1 LTTEPPMQ
9 RSRRPFFG
17 WWVSTTAATM
27 FAIQT
32 AAWGATFGAY
42 LLQFQDE
49 FGWSKLAISTAYSAS
64 HLISGLLSPG
74 QGWMVDRLGSRFVMR
89 VGVMMLGVGF
99 ILLSQVNSLWFFYAI
114 VLMVGL
120 GVNLAGFITL
130 NTAVANWFIRKR
142 ALALGLSS
150 TGIGLGGLL
159 APLIT
164 WSLVNHG
171 WRPTAFWTGIAIMV
185 IALPLSSLLRQR
197 PQEYGMLPDG
207 AHPGPKGE
215 APVPLPKSVTTIDF
229 TVGEALRDRS
239 FWLVSVGHGMALVS
253 VFALMVHLVPLLVEG
268 HGWSETS
275 AQAMFA
281 VVSTS
286 MLVGQIGGGFLGDRY
301 DKARI
306 SAACMVGHCVALVIL
321 AFADDFIII
330 AAAAVLHG
338 LSWGVRGP
346 LMMAIRA
353 DYYGMRNFG
362 TIMGVSS
369 VIFMAGGLV
378 GPALAG
384 GLNDHFGGYTEA
396 FTLVGVMTG
405 ASTIFFLLARKPPL
419 PYRAQAV
426 SAIGDKED
434 QA

>member
-1 LTTEPPMQ
+1 LTPNPLMQ
-9 RSRRPFFG
+9 RSRSPFFG

-27 FAIQT
+27 FAIQS

-42 LLQFQDE
+42 LLQFQDD
-49 FGWSKLAISTAYSAS
+49 FGWSKLAISTAYSVS
-64 HLISGLLSPG
+64 HVVSGMIAPG
-74 QGWMVDRLGSRFVMR
+74 QGWMIDRFGSRFVMR
-89 VGVMMLGVGF
+89 VGVLMLGVGF
-99 ILLSQVNSLWFFYAI
+99 ILLSQVNSLWLFYAI
-114 VLMVGL
+114 VLMIGL

-142 ALALGLSS
+142 ALALGISS
-150 TGIGLGGLL
+150 TGIGIGGLL

-171 WRPTAFWTGIAIMV
+171 WRPTAFWTGIAVML
-185 IALPLSSLLRQR
+185 IAFPLSNLLRQR
-197 PQEYGMLPDG
+197 PQDHGMLPDG
-207 AHPGPKGE
+207 ARPGPDGE
-215 APVPLPKSVTTIDF
+215 APRPLPKSVTTVDF
-229 TVGEALRDRS
+229 TVREALRDRS

-253 VFALMVHLVPLLVEG
+253 VFAVMVHLVPLLVEA
-268 HGWSETS
+268 HDWSETS

-286 MLVGQIGGGFLGDRY
+286 MLVGQIAGGFLGDRY
-301 DKARI
+301 NKARI
-306 SAACMVGHCVALVIL
+306 SAACMVGHCVALVMM
-321 AFADDFIII
+321 AFADSGIII
-330 AAAAVLHG
+330 AAAATIHG

-362 TIMGVSS
+362 TIMGISS
-369 VIFMAGGLV
+369 AIIMVGPLL

-384 GLNDHFGGYTEA
+384 GLNDHFGGYAEA

-405 ASTIFFLLARKPPL
+405 LSTMFFLLARKPPV
-419 PYRAQAV
+419 PYRARVASTV
-426 SAIGDKED
+426 DDKEH

>member
-1 LTTEPPMQ
+1 
-9 RSRRPFFG
+9 
-17 WWVSTTAATM
+17 M
-27 FAIQT
+27 FAIQS

-42 LLQFQDE
+42 LLQFQDD
-49 FGWSKLAISTAYSAS
+49 FGWSKLAISTAYSVS
-64 HLISGLLSPG
+64 HVVSGMIAPG
-74 QGWMVDRLGSRFVMR
+74 QGWMIDRFGSRFVMR
-89 VGVMMLGVGF
+89 VGVLMLGVGF
-99 ILLSQVNSLWFFYAI
+99 ILLSQVNSLWLFYAI
-114 VLMVGL
+114 VLMIGL

-142 ALALGLSS
+142 ALALGISS
-150 TGIGLGGLL
+150 TGIGIGGLL

-171 WRPTAFWTGIAIMV
+171 WRPTAFWTGIAVML
-185 IALPLSSLLRQR
+185 IAFPLSNLLRQR
-197 PQEYGMLPDG
+197 PQDHGMLPDG
-207 AHPGPKGE
+207 ARPGPDGE
-215 APVPLPKSVTTIDF
+215 APRPLPKSVTTVDF
-229 TVGEALRDRS
+229 TVREALRDRS

-253 VFALMVHLVPLLVEG
+253 VFAVMVHLVPLLVEA
-268 HGWSETS
+268 HDWSETS

-286 MLVGQIGGGFLGDRY
+286 MLVGQIAGGFLGDRY
-301 DKARI
+301 NKARI
-306 SAACMVGHCVALVIL
+306 SAACMVGHCVALVMM
-321 AFADDFIII
+321 AFADSGIII
-330 AAAAVLHG
+330 AAAATIHG

-362 TIMGVSS
+362 TIMGISS
-369 VIFMAGGLV
+369 AIIMVGPLL

-384 GLNDHFGGYTEA
+384 GLNDHFGGYAEA

-405 ASTIFFLLARKPPL
+405 LSTMFFLLARKPPV
-419 PYRAQAV
+419 PYRARVASTV
-426 SAIGDKED
+426 DDKEH

>member
-1 LTTEPPMQ
+1 MTMKPPMP

-64 HLISGLLSPG
+64 HLVSGLLSPG

-89 VGVMMLGVGF
+89 AGVVMLGVGF

-114 VLMVGL
+114 VLMIGL

-159 APLIT
+159 APLVT
-164 WSLVNHG
+164 WLLVNHG
-171 WRPTAFWTGIAIMV
+171 WRPTAFWTGIVIMV
-185 IALPLSSLLRQR
+185 IALPLSTLLRQR

-207 AHPGPKGE
+207 AHPGQEGE
-215 APVPLPKSVTTIDF
+215 APAPLPTSVTTVDF

-275 AQAMFA
+275 AQTMFA

-301 DKARI
+301 DKARMA
-306 SAACMVGHCVALVIL
+306 AACMVGHCIALVIL
-321 AFADDFIII
+321 AFADNTILI
-330 AAAAVLHG
+330 AAAAILHG

-384 GLNDHFGGYTEA
+384 GLNDHFGGYAEA

-405 ASTIFFLLARKPPL
+405 VSTMFFLLARKPPL
-419 PYRAQAV
+419 PYRTLAV
-426 SAIGDKED
+426 SSIDDKEH

>member
-1 LTTEPPMQ
+1 LTPNPPMQ

-27 FAIQT
+27 FAIQS

-42 LLQFQDE
+42 LLQFQDD
-49 FGWSKLAISTAYSAS
+49 FGWSKLAISTAYSVS
-64 HLISGLLSPG
+64 HVVSGMIAPG
-74 QGWMVDRLGSRFVMR
+74 QGWMIDRFGSRFVMR
-89 VGVMMLGVGF
+89 VGVLMLGVGF
-99 ILLSQVNSLWFFYAI
+99 ILLSQVNSLWLFYAI
-114 VLMVGL
+114 VLMIGL

-142 ALALGLSS
+142 ALALGISS
-150 TGIGLGGLL
+150 TGIGIGGLL

-171 WRPTAFWTGIAIMV
+171 WRPTAFWTGIAVML
-185 IALPLSSLLRQR
+185 IAFPLSNLLRQR
-197 PQEYGMLPDG
+197 PQDHGMLPDG
-207 AHPGPKGE
+207 ARPGPDGE
-215 APVPLPKSVTTIDF
+215 APRPLPKSVTTVDF
-229 TVGEALRDRS
+229 TVREALRDRS

-253 VFALMVHLVPLLVEG
+253 VFAVMVHLVPLLVEG
-268 HGWSETS
+268 HDWSETS

-301 DKARI
+301 NKARI
-306 SAACMVGHCVALVIL
+306 SAACMVGHCVALVMM
-321 AFADDFIII
+321 AFADSGIII
-330 AAAAVLHG
+330 AAAATIHG

-362 TIMGVSS
+362 TIMGISS
-369 VIFMAGGLV
+369 AIIMVGPLL

-384 GLNDHFGGYTEA
+384 GLNDHFGGYAEA

-405 ASTIFFLLARKPPL
+405 LSTMFFLLARKPPV
-419 PYRAQAV
+419 PYRARVASTV
-426 SAIGDKED
+426 DDKEH

>member
-1 LTTEPPMQ
+1 LTPNPLMQ

-27 FAIQT
+27 FAIQS

-42 LLQFQDE
+42 LLQFQDD
-49 FGWSKLAISTAYSAS
+49 FGWSKLAISTAYSVS
-64 HLISGLLSPG
+64 HVVSGMIAPG
-74 QGWMVDRLGSRFVMR
+74 QGWMIDRFGSRFVMR
-89 VGVMMLGVGF
+89 VGVLMLGVGF
-99 ILLSQVNSLWFFYAI
+99 ILLSQVNSLWLFYAI
-114 VLMVGL
+114 VLMIGL

-142 ALALGLSS
+142 ALALGISS
-150 TGIGLGGLL
+150 TGIGIGGLL

-171 WRPTAFWTGIAIMV
+171 WRPTAFWTGIAVML
-185 IALPLSSLLRQR
+185 IAFPLSNLLRQR
-197 PQEYGMLPDG
+197 PQDHGMLPDG
-207 AHPGPKGE
+207 ARPGPDGE
-215 APVPLPKSVTTIDF
+215 APRPLPKSVTTVDF
-229 TVGEALRDRS
+229 TVREALRDRS

-253 VFALMVHLVPLLVEG
+253 VFAVMVHLVPLLVEA
-268 HGWSETS
+268 HDWSETS

-286 MLVGQIGGGFLGDRY
+286 MLVGQIAGGFLGDRY
-301 DKARI
+301 NKARI
-306 SAACMVGHCVALVIL
+306 SAACMVGHCVALVMM
-321 AFADDFIII
+321 AFADSGIII
-330 AAAAVLHG
+330 AAAATIHG

-362 TIMGVSS
+362 TIMGISS
-369 VIFMAGGLV
+369 AIIMVGPLL

-384 GLNDHFGGYTEA
+384 GLNDHFGGYAEA

-405 ASTIFFLLARKPPL
+405 LSTMFFLLARKPPV
-419 PYRAQAV
+419 PYRARVASTV
-426 SAIGDKED
+426 DDKEH